1 MACFAVVIY
10 YANRKTKKEMT
21 KEEIKDLYSMKDI
34 LERYGLP
41 QPNRAGFVCCP
52 FHKEKTASMKIYP
65 KSYFCFGCGN
75 GGDIFSFVQ
84 QMDGISFKEA
94 FKELGGET
102 DNSFST
108 RLKIY
113 QAQKKREMQRKIEE
127 KLRQKRELNY
137 LLMEVYHKCLDRLEP
152 LSDAWCDTYNALQ
165 YQEYLWEILNDPEEC
180 YETIK

>member
-1 MACFAVVIY
+1 MNTEQI
-10 YANRKTKKEMT
+10 KE
-21 KEEIKDLYSMKDI
+21 LYSMRDI

-41 QPNRAGFVCCP
+41 KPNRSGFICCP

-65 KSYFCFGCGN
+65 KDFYCFGCAVH
-75 GGDIFSFVQ
+75 GDIFTFVQ
-84 QMDGISFKEA
+84 LMDGISFKAA

-113 QAQKKREMQRKIEE
+113 QAQKKREMQRKTEE
-127 KLRQKRELNY
+127 KLRQKRELTG
-137 LLMEVYHKCLDRLEP
+137 LLMDVYRKWLDRFEP
-152 LSDAWCDTYNALQ
+152 LSDAWADTYNALQ

-180 YETIK
+180 YEAIK